1 MTHSTVR
8 ACLFVLL
15 LGALRPTM
23 PASAQPAAPVA
34 AGLEA
39 AVAAEVNAFGGKV
52 WIYAKNLDTGATFS
66 LRGGERVRTA
76 STIKL
81 PILIALHTAVAAGK
95 VRWTDEVLL
104 TKEKKVSGSGVLT
117 ELADGTR
124 LTLRDAANLMIVVSD
139 NTATNLVLDAIT
151 ADYVNEVMDG
161 LGFPHTR
168 SLRKV
173 MGGGPS
179 KANEDPTL
187 RLYGLGVSTPRDMV
201 EMLERLE
208 RGTIV
213 SPEAS
218 KDMLETLKREQYA
231 DGIGRTLLD
240 VTIASKSGALDR
252 LRSDVALV
260 YSRRG
265 RIATAITV
273 DDMPEIHYSVDNPGL
288 LLISRL
294 SLLLLDGLATPAGT
308 R

>member
-1 MTHSTVR
+1 ML
-8 ACLFVLL
+8 AALFHF
-15 LGALRPTM
+15 A
-23 PASAQPAAPVA
+23 APAAARTGHA
-34 AGLEA
+34 APAASQAARLEA
-39 AVAAEVNAFGGKV
+39 AVAAEVAAFKGKV
-52 WIYAKNLDTGATFS
+52 WIHAKNLDTGAEFS
-66 LRGGERVRTA
+66 LRGDERVRTA

-104 TKEKKVSGSGVLT
+104 AKEKKVSGSGVLT

-161 LGFPHTR
+161 LGFPKTR

-187 RLYGLGVSTPRDMV
+187 RLYGLGVSTPRDLV

-208 RGTIV
+208 RGAIV

-218 KDMLETLKREQYA
+218 KEMLETLKREQYA

-260 YSRRG
+260 YSRKG
-265 RIATAITV
+265 RIAMAITV
-273 DDMPEIHYSVDNPGL
+273 DDMPEVHYTVDNPGL

-294 SLLLLDGLATPAGT
+294 SLLLLDGLATPAGA

>member
-1 MTHSTVR
+1 MHRRHLVML
-8 ACLFVLL
+8 AALFHF
-15 LGALRPTM
+15 A
-23 PASAQPAAPVA
+23 APAAARTGHA
-34 AGLEA
+34 APAASQAARLEA
-39 AVAAEVNAFGGKV
+39 AVAAEVAAFKGKV
-52 WIYAKNLDTGATFS
+52 WIHAKNLDTGAVFS
-66 LRGGERVRTA
+66 LRGDERVRTA

-104 TKEKKVSGSGVLT
+104 AKEKKVSGSGVLT

-161 LGFPHTR
+161 LGFPKTR

-187 RLYGLGVSTPRDMV
+187 RLYGLGVSTPRDLV

-208 RGTIV
+208 RGAIV

-218 KDMLETLKREQYA
+218 KEMLETLKREQYA

-260 YSRRG
+260 YSRKG
-265 RIATAITV
+265 RIAMAITV
-273 DDMPEIHYSVDNPGL
+273 DDMPEVHYTVDNPGL